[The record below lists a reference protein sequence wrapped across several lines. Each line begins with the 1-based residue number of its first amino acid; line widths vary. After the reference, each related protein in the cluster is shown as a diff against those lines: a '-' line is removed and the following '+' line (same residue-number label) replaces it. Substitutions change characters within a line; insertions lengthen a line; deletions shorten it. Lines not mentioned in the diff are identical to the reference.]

1 MIPDAECVKIVS
13 EILTDLSL
21 GDFTIKV
28 RILCYGDD
36 FFPQT
41 LYTVNYQRESVKF
54 SSFFTKINIRN
65 LYRI

>member
-28 RILCYGDD
+28 RILCHGDD
-36 FFPQT
+36 FFPKT